1 MKVSFIRRMKILALL
16 WLFGIGF
23 ADLCVIPHDATNI
36 ARQGIAEQSS
46 PFGNHGLP
54 NLAID
59 GKRSGVWNDGT
70 CTHTSNDSPSWWR
83 LNLKASHAISV
94 VVVYNRL
101 DCCDTRLT
109 GAEVRVGETP
119 DVATH
124 VKCGTIE
131 ATSPG
136 SVHTICCNGK
146 RGQFVSVV
154 LPNQPQHLTLC
165 EVEVYGEEMVSPCT
179 PALNAVNIARQGIAE
194 QSSPFGNI
202 GLPSQAI
209 DGKRSGVWNDGTCT
223 HTSND
228 SPSWWRL
235 NLKASYTISTVVV
248 YNRLDCCDTRL
259 TGAEVRVGDSPD
271 VSKHVRCGTIEVTFP
286 GSVHT
291 ICCND
296 LIGQYVSVV
305 LPNQPQ
311 YLTLC
316 EVEVYGEA
324 VTPECKPGLNA
335 INIARQGTAEQSS
348 PYLDFGGPNLAID
361 GKRSGVFSDWTCTH
375 TSNDSP
381 SWWRLKLKASYDIS
395 TVVVYNRLDCCDT
408 RLMGAE
414 VRVGDS
420 PDVSKHVKCGVIE
433 TTSPGSVHT
442 ICCNGKRGQFV
453 SIVLPNPDHLT
464 LCEVEV
470 YGEEVVPPCKPAL
483 NAINI
488 ATGGLAEQ
496 SSQYAHGGA
505 PDLVIDGKRNADS
518 FNRSC
523 SQTEITYPSWWR
535 VNLKAVYAVSAV
547 VVYNR
552 QDCCDMQLLG
562 AEVRVGAT
570 PDVSDHIICGTIEAV
585 YPGSVHT
592 ICCNEMK
599 GQYVSVVLPNR
610 ADYLSLC
617 EVEVYGEA
625 ITPECK
631 PEPNAINI
639 AKQGTADQSSYYLY
653 LGFPSHVID
662 GNRNGIFRKGS
673 CTHTQKDTPSWWRVN
688 LKATYAVSTVVVYNR
703 EDCCDSILMGAEI
716 RVGDSRDVSKQVK
729 CGTITAVYP
738 GSAHTICCYGMKG
751 QFVSVVLPNQY
762 LTLCEVEVYGEP
774 VPTECAPARNAINL
788 ARRGTA
794 EQSSFYGSMGAANHA
809 IDGRTDGDFNYRSCT
824 HTGLESSPWLR
835 VNLRA
840 TYAISSVVVY
850 NRQDC
855 CDGRLNGAEIR
866 IGDSPDVS
874 EHVRCGTIEATYPGS
889 VHTICCHGRRGQYVS
904 VVLPNQPQYLTLCE
918 VEVYGEASD

>member
-1 MKVSFIRRMKILALL
+1 MKILAMF
-16 WLFGIGF
+16 WLFGICLAHVCERPSNG
-23 ADLCVIPHDATNI
+23 INI
-36 ARQGIAEQSS
+36 ARQGIAKQSS
-46 PFGNHGLP
+46 RNLHNGEAY
-54 NLAID
+54 LAID
-59 GKRSGVWNDGT
+59 GKTNGIYDKGT
-70 CTHTSNDSPSWWR
+70 CSHTGSDSPSWWKV
-83 LNLKASHAISV
+83 NLKATYAVTV
-94 VVVYNRL
+94 VVVYNRQ
-101 DCCDTRLT
+101 DCCDSRLK
-109 GAEVRVGETP
+109 GAEVRVG
-119 DVATH
+119 A
-124 VKCGTIE
+124 
-131 ATSPG
+131 
-136 SVHTICCNGK
+136 
-146 RGQFVSVV
+146 
-154 LPNQPQHLTLC
+154 
-165 EVEVYGEEMVSPCT
+165 
-179 PALNAVNIARQGIAE
+179 
-194 QSSPFGNI
+194 
-202 GLPSQAI
+202 
-209 DGKRSGVWNDGTCT
+209 
-223 HTSND
+223 
-228 SPSWWRL
+228 
-235 NLKASYTISTVVV
+235 
-248 YNRLDCCDTRL
+248 
-259 TGAEVRVGDSPD
+259 SPD
-271 VSKHVRCGTIEVTFP
+271 I
-286 GSVHT
+286 
-291 ICCND
+291 
-296 LIGQYVSVV
+296 
-305 LPNQPQ
+305 
-311 YLTLC
+311 
-316 EVEVYGEA
+316 
-324 VTPECKPGLNA
+324 
-335 INIARQGTAEQSS
+335 
-348 PYLDFGGPNLAID
+348 
-361 GKRSGVFSDWTCTH
+361 
-375 TSNDSP
+375 
-381 SWWRLKLKASYDIS
+381 
-395 TVVVYNRLDCCDT
+395 
-408 RLMGAE
+408 
-414 VRVGDS
+414 
-420 PDVSKHVKCGVIE
+420 SKHVKCGVIE

-631 PEPNAINI
+631 PEPNAIN
-639 AKQGTADQSSYYLY
+639 
-653 LGFPSHVID
+653 
-662 GNRNGIFRKGS
+662 
-673 CTHTQKDTPSWWRVN
+673 
-688 LKATYAVSTVVVYNR
+688 
-703 EDCCDSILMGAEI
+703 
-716 RVGDSRDVSKQVK
+716 
-729 CGTITAVYP
+729 
-738 GSAHTICCYGMKG
+738 
-751 QFVSVVLPNQY
+751 
-762 LTLCEVEVYGEP
+762 
-774 VPTECAPARNAINL
+774 L